1 MIGPSSVNII
11 KISVFNLFLSN
22 ILYMRKHYL
31 IYKEKNVVAILTNIT
46 NIIALYSNNNPK
58 RVLNLQLILKWK
70 KKKKKNWKRLL
81 LVWYWSMVFQFWVVK
96 QVITKTRLRNDVSTS
111 CKIIAINTGC
121 FPDIII
127 IKRKIRIK
135 TTYGERWAPFLCS
148 V

>member
-58 RVLNLQLILKWK
+58 RVLNLKLILK
-70 KKKKKNWKRLL
+70 
-81 LVWYWSMVFQFWVVK
+81 
-96 QVITKTRLRNDVSTS
+96 
-111 CKIIAINTGC
+111 
-121 FPDIII
+121 
-127 IKRKIRIK
+127 
-135 TTYGERWAPFLCS
+135 
-148 V
+148 